1 MSLPSPV
8 QLLRTYGLT
17 PKNSFGQNFLSDA
30 NQAGKIAELAAPVP
44 GLNVLEIGSG
54 LGALTDELL
63 ARGAYVTAVERDRD
77 LVPALAEIF
86 QEQIAANR
94 LKVLEADAKGLDWA
108 QAFADSAER
117 SNGGAWVLAG
127 NLPYQIT
134 GPLLEKTVQMGRQV
148 ERAVYLVQKEV
159 AERLAAAPGSKTYGA
174 LTVFV
179 QAQFTVKRAFV
190 IKPGA
195 FHPAPRI
202 DSAVVVLTRRE
213 HALTEEHTA
222 FRRIVKGAFA
232 ARRKTLRNAWKPL
245 LPQEQLTELAT
256 SAGIDLDKR
265 GETLSVEQFAE
276 MGRLFQLALAAQG
289 IALEET
295 EGDEQS
301 EEE

>member
-30 NQAGKIAELAAPVP
+30 NQAGKIAELAAPEP
-44 GLNVLEIGSG
+44 GLNILEIGSG

-77 LVPALAEIF
+77 LVPALGDIF
-86 QEQIAANR
+86 QEQIASNR
-94 LKVLEADAKGLDWA
+94 LKVLEADAKSLDWA
-108 QAFADSAER
+108 QTFADNAER
-117 SNGGAWVLAG
+117 CQGGGWVLAG

-134 GPLLEKTVQMGRQV
+134 GPLLEKTVQLGRQV

-159 AERLAAAPGSKTYGA
+159 AERLAASPSTKTYGA

-202 DSAVVVLTRRE
+202 DSAVVVLTRRDK
-213 HALTEEHTA
+213 ALTEEHSA
-222 FRRIVKGAFA
+222 FRKIVKGAFA
-232 ARRKTLRNAWKPL
+232 ARRKTLRNAWKAL
-245 LPQEQLTELAT
+245 LPAEQLAELA
-256 SAGIDLDKR
+256 SRAGIELDKR

-276 MGRLFQLALAAQG
+276 MGRLFQVELAQQG
-289 IALEET
+289 IAPDPA

-301 EEE
+301 EGE